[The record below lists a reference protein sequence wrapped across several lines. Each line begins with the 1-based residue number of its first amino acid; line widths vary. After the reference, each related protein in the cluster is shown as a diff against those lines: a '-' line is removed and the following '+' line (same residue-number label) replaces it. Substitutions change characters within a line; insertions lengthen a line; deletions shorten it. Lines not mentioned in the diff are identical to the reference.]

1 MPRDYPRM
9 PMIGVGAVVLRGDRV
24 LLIRRAKPP
33 RQGEWSLPGGL
44 QKLGETVYE
53 AAARE
58 VLEETGVV
66 ARPRGIIG
74 VFDLIERDSDAEGAL
89 VRWHYTLIDVVARW
103 QAGEPQAAADAAEAR
118 WFSVAEVRQVV
129 GWDVTARVVEK
140 AYAICQ
146 QGEDPAA
153 GEVD

>member
-1 MPRDYPRM
+1 MPRDYPGM
-9 PMIGVGAVVLRGDRV
+9 PMIGVGAVVLRADRV

-44 QKLGETVYE
+44 QKLGETIYE
-53 AAARE
+53 A
-58 VLEETGVV
+58 
-66 ARPRGIIG
+66 
-74 VFDLIERDSDAEGAL
+74 
-89 VRWHYTLIDVVARW
+89 
-103 QAGEPQAAADAAEAR
+103 AAEAR

-129 GWDVTARVVEK
+129 DWDVTARVVEK

-146 QGEDPAA
+146 RGEDPAA